1 MIDNACFLKDYSNEI
16 NKGNIIVGYW
26 IKKEVDNLI
35 NDLDNPCY
43 VFDTKEAHKRIRFIE
58 NCCLQSKAPYY
69 MKPVKL
75 MLWQKAFFEALYSFK
90 MADSGKRRF
99 VEALLLVARKNGKS
113 TMLAAD
119 GNTDLFIGAGGTDI
133 CCASNDD
140 RQAKLIWREI
150 AGMRTRL
157 DPKKEVTGQNLVEI
171 RNEVKN
177 ISIFRLSS
185 KTQNK
190 DGFNIDKTYLDE
202 SHDIAEENGQS
213 EIAEACWRGMS
224 SKDEPLF
231 INCTTQGFN
240 RDCYLDKKIEKAKG
254 VISGEIEDERFLPF
268 LYEQDSEAEVW
279 QDESSWQKSNPSI
292 IYEVKKVDKLKRD
305 LEDAKRDNATR
316 VHMLCKDFN
325 IPQNTAS
332 AWLMLEDYDYHQE
345 HFDLEAFRDSYC
357 LAAVDLAETT
367 DLTNLKLLFMKKND
381 NIKYVFSHYWI
392 PESKLDNADDK
403 NAGAKYKE
411 WAKDGYLTINEG
423 NDNDLTRVA
432 DYLMILKNK
441 YNIRVVKVGYDVK
454 FAKDF
459 IKRLDE
465 YGIESEVIQQ
475 NPSVMSSPMKLV
487 EADLKS
493 RIINYSENP
502 VDKWCLS
509 NASMQINNLGQ
520 VMCVKV
526 NNQASKRI
534 DGAVTL
540 IILYAT
546 LQRFRSEYMRYVK

>member
-26 IKKEVDNLI
+26 IKKEVDKLI

-177 ISIFRLSS
+177 ISVFRLSS

-254 VISGEIEDERFLPF
+254 VISGEIEDARFLPF

-381 NIKYVFSHYWI
+381 NTKYVFSHYWI

-475 NPSVMSSPMKLV
+475 NPAVMSSPMKLV

>member
-1 MIDNACFLKDYSNEI
+1 MNSVCYLKEYNEEI

-26 IKKEVDNLI
+26 IKKEIENLI
-35 NDLDNPCY
+35 NDLDDVRY
-43 VFDTKEAHKRIRFIE
+43 VFDTKEAHKRIKFIE
-58 NCCLQSKAPYY
+58 HCCLQSKAPYY

-90 MADSGKRRF
+90 MADTGKRRF

-119 GNTDLFIGAGGTDI
+119 GTTDLFIGDGGTDI

-150 AGMRTRL
+150 GGMRTRL
-157 DPKKEVTGQNLVEI
+157 DPKKEITGQNLVEI

-177 ISIFRLSS
+177 ITIFRLSS

-240 RDCYLDKKIEKAKG
+240 RDCYLDKKIETAKG
-254 VISGEIEDERFLPF
+254 VINGEIEDDRFLPF

-279 QDESSWQKSNPSI
+279 QDEATWQKSNPSI

-305 LEDAKRDNATR
+305 IETAKRDNATR

-325 IPQNTAS
+325 ISQNTAS
-332 AWLMLEDYDYHQE
+332 AWLMLEDYDYKQE
-345 HFDLEAFRDSYC
+345 PFDLEKFRDCYC

-381 NIKYVFSHYWI
+381 PTKYVFSHYWI

-432 DYLMILKNK
+432 DYLMLLKSK
-441 YNIRVVKVGYDVK
+441 FNIKVVKVGYDVK

-475 NPSVMSSPMKLV
+475 NPAVMSSPMKLV

-526 NNQASKRI
+526 NNQASRRI